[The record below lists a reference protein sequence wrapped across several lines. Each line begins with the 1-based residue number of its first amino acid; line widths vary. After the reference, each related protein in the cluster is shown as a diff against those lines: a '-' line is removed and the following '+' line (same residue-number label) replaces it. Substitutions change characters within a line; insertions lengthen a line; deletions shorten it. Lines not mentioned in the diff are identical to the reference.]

1 MAHLAALALAN
12 LRRLDS
18 ERARAKLG
26 ADLDRAREVQR
37 RLLPDDREPI
47 GDVRCA
53 LHLHPGRTVAG
64 DIADVFALS
73 DGGVAALL
81 GDVSG
86 AGLGAGLVM
95 ASVPSF
101 LRAELS
107 HHNDPARAVAR
118 LNEHLHAQASR
129 GCFVTLWL
137 GLFDP
142 ANRACRFVDP
152 GHGHAILLRAGRDA
166 EPISTRGDIPLGIEG
181 NAVFHAESLALARD
195 ELLLLYSDGVTE

>member
-1 MAHLAALALAN
+1 
-12 LRRLDS
+12 
-18 ERARAKLG
+18 
-26 ADLDRAREVQR
+26 
-37 RLLPDDREPI
+37 LPDDREPI